1 MPHCRSRWRRWKH
14 HRHRRCRCCCCCC
27 RHHRLHCKFVSTQ
40 KANDTKNLNEVY
52 LLLLCSMIRRW
63 RRRRRDDDDVN
74 AKNRKKRTKTNRIV
88 ANCVSRCVFCTWV
101 MIPCA
106 SIKWKWEKL
115 NYIRLFLL
123 VRKSNYSVR
132 SPPHW
137 LYYYYVH
144 TNPTPIQH
152 ATRNVRMPQN
162 VDYDDGEGVG
172 GRTERERR
180 LDSMIL
186 SIENRPHVA
195 SSRAVSAS
203 CWIIFRYWSGST
215 FYYVY
220 ISWS

>member
-1 MPHCRSRWRRWKH
+1 MATTTKRWWWRW
-14 HRHRRCRCCCCCC
+14 
-27 RHHRLHCKFVSTQ
+27 
-40 KANDTKNLNEVY
+40 
-52 LLLLCSMIRRW
+52 
-63 RRRRRDDDDVN
+63 DDDDVN
-74 AKNRKKRTKTNRIV
+74 AKNRRKRKNEQNRGW
-88 ANCVSRCVFCTWV
+88 NCVSRCVFCTWV

-137 LYYYYVH
+137 LYYYVH
-144 TNPTPIQH
+144 TNPHRPKH

-215 FYYVY
+215 SILAVVNRCF
-220 ISWS
+220 